1 MVFGDA
7 SVRFVAEDISPE
19 VFVSQFTANGHD
31 VVQAE

>member
-7 SVRFVAEDISPE
+7 SVRNIAETISPE

-31 VVQAE
+31 VPHGE